1 MPTLLFRSPSDPADR
16 WRAALQREIP
26 ELEVRVWP
34 DAGRLEDIDY
44 ALVWASPDEL
54 LHDLPRLRV
63 VFSLGAG
70 VDHLVGPQ
78 LPAGVP
84 LVRMVDT
91 TLTEGMVEY
100 VLYQVLRHHRRMP
113 EYEARQQRQEWRA
126 HDQVRPGE
134 RRVGL
139 LGLGQLGGACARAL
153 AGLGFDVGGW
163 VRTPREV
170 PGVRVFPG
178 HEGLVELAARSDILV
193 CQLPLTAATRGILSA
208 ALFRRMP
215 RGAVLVNAA
224 RGEHLVEKDLLV
236 ALGEGHLAH
245 AVLDVFAS
253 EPLPAGHPFWHHP
266 RVTVTPHAASL
277 TNPDTG
283 AARVAEGI
291 RRDLAGEPLEHVVD
305 PERGY

>member
-16 WRAALQREIP
+16 WRAALEREMP

-54 LHDLPRLRV
+54 LHDLPGLRV

-84 LVRMVDT
+84 LVRMVDPA
-91 TLTEGMVEY
+91 LTEGMVEY
-100 VLYQVLRHHRRMP
+100 VLYQVLRHHRGMP
-113 EYEARQQRQEWRA
+113 DYEARQAREEWRA

-139 LGLGQLGGACARAL
+139 LGLGELGGACARAL

-163 VRTPREV
+163 VRTPREM

-178 HEGLVELAARSDILV
+178 DEGLGELAARSDILV
-193 CQLPLTAATRGILSA
+193 CLLPLTDATRGILA
-208 ALFRRMP
+208 AGLFRRMP
-215 RGAVLVNAA
+215 RGAVLVNVA
-224 RGEHLVEKDLLV
+224 RGEHLVEEDLLV

-245 AVLDVFAS
+245 AVLDVFAG
-253 EPLPAGHPFWHHP
+253 EPLPAGHPFWNHP
-266 RVTVTPHAASL
+266 RVTVTPHVASL
-277 TNPDTG
+277 TNPETG
-283 AARVAEGI
+283 AARIAAGI
-291 RRDLAGEPLEHVVD
+291 RRDRAGEPLDHVVD
-305 PERGY
+305 PGRGY

>member
-1 MPTLLFRSPSDPADR
+1 MPTLLFRSPSDPAER
-16 WRAALQREIP
+16 WRAALQREMP

-34 DAGRLEDIDY
+34 DAGRPDDIDY

-54 LHDLPRLRV
+54 LHELPRLRV
-63 VFSLGAG
+63 VFSVGAG
-70 VDHLVGPQ
+70 VDHLIGPQ

-84 LVRMVDT
+84 LVRMVDPA
-91 TLTEGMVEY
+91 LTEGMVEY
-100 VLYQVLRHHRRMP
+100 VLYQVLRHHRGMP
-113 EYEARQQRQEWRA
+113 EYEARQERQEWRA

-139 LGLGQLGGACARAL
+139 LGLGELGGACARAL

-163 VRTPREV
+163 VRAPRELS
-170 PGVRVFPG
+170 GVRVFPG
-178 HEGLVELAARSDILV
+178 DDGLDALAARSDILV
-193 CQLPLTAATRGILSA
+193 CQLPLTGATRGILSA
-208 ALFRRMP
+208 SLFRRMP

-224 RGEHLVEKDLLV
+224 RGEHLVEQDLLV
-236 ALGEGHLAH
+236 ALGEGHLGH
-245 AVLDVFAS
+245 AVLDVFAD

-266 RVTVTPHAASL
+266 RVTVTPHIASL
-277 TNPDTG
+277 TNPETG
-283 AARVAEGI
+283 AARVAAGI